1 MARERATKSKQDV
14 IPEDVRGAE
23 LWRAAAILAWLEG
36 DDELKECS
44 LLQGHVEDAQ
54 AVLEDDDEY
63 KDRDHEDLP
72 VTAHRFLVVK
82 LVIYCPEDG
91 EREVDQVDWA
101 AADDLEQAKHE
112 VEDHVF
118 EDTRADYFN
127 ECRVFDANLRREQ
140 PFHPVKYIE
149 WGEAPKE

>member
-1 MARERATKSKQDV
+1 MARDRTKNKQDLM
-14 IPEDVRGAE
+14 PADPRGAE

-36 DDELKECS
+36 DEELKECS

-54 AVLEDDDEY
+54 TVLEDDEEY
-63 KDRDHEDLP
+63 KCREGDDLP

-91 EREVDQVDWA
+91 EREIDQVDWYG
-101 AADDLEQAKHE
+101 ADDLENAKHE

-118 EDTRADYFN
+118 EDTRADYFH
-127 ECRVFDANLRREQ
+127 ECRVFDGNLRKELK
-140 PFHPVKYIE
+140 FDTVKYIE
-149 WGEAPKE
+149 WKDGK